1 MEIDLIKQCADD
13 RLTPAVI
20 ELFVDAVE
28 AEPLSV
34 KVTINGKAVLLPKI
48 ENAIQ
53 AADVLATHLGKAEIR
68 FGVAQVSTAG
78 FRPVEIGEY
87 LFDPCTNLQIGSKQF
102 AETYEKIGD
111 GTTDETE
118 RFAAA
123 IDVYLGPAQSVVAD
137 DTKSR
142 DLAQKQ
148 KVETVDPNSAG
159 TRVDLMH
166 LDDQRRLSNP
176 NGGED

>member
-1 MEIDLIKQCADD
+1 MDIDLIKQCADD

-34 KVTINGKAVLLPKI
+34 NMTTNGKAVLLPKI

-53 AADVLATHLGKAEIR
+53 AADLLATHLGKAEIK
-68 FGVAQVSTAG
+68 FGVAQASTAG
-78 FRPVEIGEY
+78 FRLAAVGEY
-87 LFDPCTNLQIGSKQF
+87 LFDPCINLQIGSKQF
-102 AETYEKIGD
+102 AEIYEKIGD
-111 GTTDETE
+111 GTTDETA

-123 IDVYLGPAQSVVAD
+123 IDVYLGLAQFVVAD

-142 DLAQKQ
+142 DVAPRQ
-148 KVETVDPNSAG
+148 KVETVDPNNAG
-159 TRVDLMH
+159 TRVDLKH
-166 LDDQRRLSNP
+166 LDDQRRLPNSNVRE
-176 NGGED
+176 N